1 MSLKGIARMSEK
13 TIKHVIRF
21 PPDLYEKLRK
31 IAEKE
36 ERSINGEVVI
46 AVRQLVARYEQEH
59 GALD

>member
-1 MSLKGIARMSEK
+1 MSEK
-13 TIKHVIRF
+13 TIRHVIRF